1 MTRRKPTDDLRES
14 ISQTVADPE
23 RAAPTFGEPT
33 GSSETVLLASYA
45 AAIRQ
50 NDEAEMCVVP
60 ESCSSAR
67 IFVKLHQISL
77 QEHDKLSREA
87 AGLVAARAEVARLQ
101 SVLRRLMYLR
111 PASIEQ
117 SEAIA
122 RDLQEAEKLLPAAQ
136 TAESL
141 CVIAAAKSR
150 CLEIWAGPL
159 FGRPE
164 ARNGAVLHADL
175 KTDVHCEEQLGIPS
189 GAPGAWRRAPPQ
201 RAARQT
207 RRLVAAMAAAKNR
220 PAFR

>member
-1 MTRRKPTDDLRES
+1 M
-14 ISQTVADPE
+14 
-23 RAAPTFGEPT
+23 
-33 GSSETVLLASYA
+33 
-45 AAIRQ
+45 
-50 NDEAEMCVVP
+50 
-60 ESCSSAR
+60 
-67 IFVKLHQISL
+67 KLHQICL

-189 GAPGAWRRAPPQ
+189 RVPGAWRERSRKERRGKRGGWLRPWPRRKTGRRFADP
-201 RAARQT
+201 ARSRSNLHT
-207 RRLVAAMAAAKNR
+207 L
-220 PAFR
+220 PSH